1 MSNYKLFDKNTQA
14 IIFGCQERA
23 IQRML
28 DFDYA
33 CERETPSIAA
43 IVNPTRGGYH
53 KCFWGPEE
61 IILPMYTS
69 IKEASKNHPQ
79 ADVMVNFA
87 SFRSAYARTKEA
99 FEIDSIRTV
108 AIIAEGIP
116 ERYTKELV
124 AIAKQKGKW
133 IIGPATVGA
142 IKGGAFKIGNTGGM
156 IDNIIASR
164 LHRPGSVAFVSKS
177 GGLLNELNNIISR
190 NSDGVY
196 EGIAIGGD
204 LYPGST
210 FMDHV
215 MRYEENPDVAMIV
228 LLGEVGG
235 KDEYDVADAL
245 KKRKITK
252 PLVAWCIG
260 TCSKMFPT
268 GVQFGHAGAKARTD
282 LETADAKNKAL
293 KEAGAIIPDS
303 FDDLGEKIKQTF
315 DKLVK
320 EEKVKP
326 RPDRE
331 PREIPMDFNKALA
344 KGKIR
349 VPTHFIS
356 TITDERGDQ
365 PLYAGIPLTEVVE
378 NGYGIGGVIGL
389 LWFKKEFPNW
399 ARGFIELVLQIVADH
414 GPAVSGAHN
423 AIVAARAGKDL
434 ISSLVSGLLTI
445 GPRFGGAI
453 DGAAYWFKKF
463 HDEEKEPHEMVS
475 EMKAKNILIP
485 GIGHRVK
492 SVINP
497 DKRVEILKKY
507 ARKNFPK
514 TEYLDYALKIEK
526 ITTAKRDNLI
536 LNVDGCVG
544 ILFLDLLNSLG
555 FSKKEI
561 SDIIETG
568 ALNGLFVLGRSI
580 GFMGHI
586 LDQKRLKTN
595 LYRHPWDDILY
606 VPPKKEEIREESKTW
621 ETEK

>member
-1 MSNYKLFDKNTQA
+1 MGNYKLFDKNTQA
-14 IIFGCQERA
+14 IIFGFQERA

-33 CERETPSIAA
+33 CERETPSIIA

-61 IILPMYTS
+61 IILPMYTT
-69 IKEASKNHPQ
+69 IEEAAKNHPQ
-79 ADVMVNFA
+79 ADVMINFA
-87 SFRSAYARTKEA
+87 SFRSAYPRTKEA
-99 FEIDSIRTV
+99 FEIESIRTV

-116 ERYTKELV
+116 ERFTKELV

-210 FMDHV
+210 FIDHI
-215 MRYEENPDVAMIV
+215 MRYEKDPDAVMIV

-235 KDEYDVADAL
+235 KDEYDVVDAL

-282 LETADAKNKAL
+282 LETADAKNEAL
-293 KEAGAIIPDS
+293 KEAGAIVPDS

-315 DKLVK
+315 EKLVK
-320 EEKVKP
+320 EGKVKP

-331 PREIPMDFNKALA
+331 PRAIPMDFNTAIA
-344 KGKIR
+344 EGKIR
-349 VPTHFIS
+349 VPTNFIS

-365 PLYAGIPLTEVVE
+365 PLYSGIPLTEVIE
-378 NGYGIGGVIGL
+378 KDYGIGGVIGL
-389 LWFKKEFPNW
+389 LWFKKKFPKW

-423 AIVAARAGKDL
+423 AIIAARGEKDL

-463 HDEEKEPHEMVS
+463 HDEKKDPDEMVD
-475 EMKAKNILIP
+475 EMKAMNILIP

-497 DKRVEILKKY
+497 DKRVEMLKEY

-514 TEYLDYALKIEK
+514 TEYLDYALKVEK

-544 ILFLDLLNSLG
+544 ILFLDLLNSLD
-555 FSKKEI
+555 FSKEEI

-586 LDQKRLKTN
+586 LDQKRLKTG
-595 LYRHPWDDILY
+595 LYRHPWHDILY
-606 VPPKKEEIREESKTW
+606 LSPKKEELEEEAKRW
-621 ETEK
+621 KD